1 MNAAKT
7 LNLAPAPTEPVVAVE
22 AGAAARPDPAAP
34 SAQRRVRKS
43 AKLAD
48 VCYDIRGPV
57 LTRAKQMEDEG
68 HKIIKLN
75 IGNLA
80 SFGFDAPEEI
90 QMDMIRNLPNSAGYS
105 DSKGI
110 FAARKAVMHYTQQK
124 HIKGVDI
131 EDIYIGNGVSE
142 LIVMAMNALLNP
154 GDEVLVPAPDY
165 PLWTAAVSLSG
176 GTPVHYICDEGNGW
190 MPDLADIRAR
200 ITPNTRAI
208 VVINPNNPTGALYP
222 DAVLK
227 GIVDIAREFDL
238 ILYADEVYDKVLYE
252 GEVHTSLASLS
263 EDVLTLVFN
272 GLSKNYRS
280 CGYRAGWMVVCGDK
294 RNAQDYI
301 EGLNM
306 LASMRLC
313 ANVPGQYAIQTALGG
328 YQSIDDLVGVGG
340 RLRRQR
346 DLAHELITAI
356 PGVTC
361 VKPKAALYMFP
372 RLDPKVYPIEDDQA
386 FIAELLEAERVLLV
400 QGTGFNWPHPDHFRL
415 VFLPHEDDL
424 RDAIARLARFLE
436 SYRKRHGT

>member
-1 MNAAKT
+1 MKAVKTHELASISSAAG
-7 LNLAPAPTEPVVAVE
+7 ERVE
-22 AGAAARPDPAAP
+22 ACRL
-34 SAQRRVRKS
+34 QRRIRKS

-57 LTRAKQMEDEG
+57 LARAKQMEDEG
-68 HKIIKLN
+68 AKIIKLN

-80 SFGFDAPEEI
+80 AFGFDSPEEI
-90 QMDMIRNLPNSAGYS
+90 QKDMIRNLPNAAGYS

-110 FAARKAVMHYTQQK
+110 FSARKSVMHYTQEK
-124 HIKGVDI
+124 GIKGVDI

-142 LIVMAMNALLNP
+142 LIVMAMNALLDA

-176 GTPVHYICDEGNGW
+176 GRPVHYLCDESAGW
-190 MPDLADIRAR
+190 MPDLADMEAKIG
-200 ITPNTRAI
+200 PNTRAI
-208 VVINPNNPTGALYP
+208 VIINPNNPTGAVYP
-222 DAVLK
+222 DEVLLK
-227 GIVDIAREFDL
+227 IIALARKHDL

-252 GEVHTSLASLS
+252 GVQHTSLAALS
-263 EDVLTLVFN
+263 DDVLTIIFN

-294 RNAQDYI
+294 RSAGDYI
-301 EGLNM
+301 EGLEM

-328 YQSIDDLVGVGG
+328 HQSINELVSPGG
-340 RLRRQR
+340 RMRRQR
-346 DLAHELITAI
+346 DLAWELLTRI
-356 PGVTC
+356 PGVSC
-361 VKPKAALYMFP
+361 VKPQATLYMFP
-372 RLDPKVYPIEDDQA
+372 RLDPAVYPIADDQA

-400 QGTGFNWPHPDHFRL
+400 QGSGFNWPHPDHFRL

-424 RDAIARLARFLE
+424 RDAIGRLERFLAG
-436 SYRKRHGT
+436 YRKRHGT

>member
-1 MNAAKT
+1 MKAAKT
-7 LNLAPAPTEPVVAVE
+7 LNLAPAPTESVVKAE
-22 AGAAARPDPAAP
+22 AAAARPI
-34 SAQRRVRKS
+34 RKS
-43 AKLAD
+43 AKLDD

-110 FAARKAVMHYTQQK
+110 FSARKAVMHYTQQK
-124 HIKGVDI
+124 QIKGVGI

-165 PLWTAAVSLSG
+165 PLWTAAVRLSG
-176 GTPVHYICDEGNGW
+176 GTPVHYVCDEANDW
-190 MPDLADIRAR
+190 LPDLDDIRAR
-200 ITPNTRAI
+200 ITPNTRALVI
-208 VVINPNNPTGALYP
+208 INPNNPTGALYP
-222 DAVLK
+222 EHILK
-227 GIVDIAREFDL
+227 GIVAIAREHGL

-252 GEVHTSLASLS
+252 GAVHTSLAALS
-263 EDVLTLVFN
+263 EDVLTIVFN

-294 RNAQDYI
+294 RHAQDYI

-328 YQSIDDLVGVGG
+328 YQSIDDLVAPGG

-346 DLAHELITAI
+346 DLAHELITSI
-356 PGVTC
+356 PGVSC

-372 RLDPKVYPIEDDQA
+372 RLDPAIYPIEDDQA

-400 QGTGFNWPHPDHFRL
+400 QGSGFNWIRPDHFRL

-424 RDAIARLARFLE
+424 RDAIGRVARFLDG
-436 SYRKRHGT
+436 YRKRHGT